1 MMVLVDTPV
10 WSLALRRKPEQLSPR
25 ERQLSETLAELVREG
40 RVQLLGPVRQELLSG
55 IREEAQFRK
64 LRDYLRA
71 FPEQPLEAA
80 DYEEAAHMNNRC
92 RTHGIAGSAIDFLI
106 CALARITAV
115 TSKQLRFPLLLTV
128 VILPPLVCA
137 CAVADYL

>member
-10 WSLALRRKPEQLSPR
+10 WSLALRRRPEQLNAQ
-25 ERQLSETLAELVREG
+25 EWQITETLAELIREG

-71 FPEQPLEAA
+71 FPEHPLEAA
-80 DYEEAAHMNNRC
+80 DYEESAHMNNRC
-92 RTHGIAGSAIDFLI
+92 RAHGIAGSAIDFLI
-106 CALARITAV
+106 CAAAHRRGWSIFTMDVDFQSYASLLPLRLHTGLAGG
-115 TSKQLRFPLLLTV
+115 
-128 VILPPLVCA
+128 
-137 CAVADYL
+137 

>member
-10 WSLALRRKPEQLSPR
+10 WSLALRRKPEALNPR
-25 ERQLSETLAELVREG
+25 ERQLTETLAELVREG

-71 FPEQPLEAA
+71 FPEHPLEAE
-80 DYEEAAHMNNRC
+80 DYEEAA
-92 RTHGIAGSAIDFLI
+92 
-106 CALARITAV
+106 
-115 TSKQLRFPLLLTV
+115 
-128 VILPPLVCA
+128 ILV
-137 CAVADYL
+137 

>member
-10 WSLALRRKPEQLSPR
+10 WSLALRRKPEHLSPR
-25 ERQLSETLAELVREG
+25 ERQLIETLAELVREG

-71 FPEQPLEAA
+71 FPEQPLEAE
-80 DYEEAAHMNNRC
+80 DFEEAAQMNNRC
-92 RTHGIAGSAIDFLI
+92 RARGIAGSAIDFLI
-106 CALARITAV
+106 CAAAHRRGWAIFTTDRDFQNYASVLP
-115 TSKQLRFPLLLTV
+115 LRMHSPS
-128 VILPPLVCA
+128 A
-137 CAVADYL
+137 SG

>member
-10 WSLALRRKPEQLSPR
+10 WSLALRRKPEALNPR
-25 ERQLSETLAELVREG
+25 EGHLTETLAELIREG

-71 FPEQPLEAA
+71 FPEHPLEAE

-92 RTHGIAGSAIDFLI
+92 RTRGIAGSAIDFLI
-106 CALARITAV
+106 CAAAHRRSWSILTTDRDFHNYASVLTLRLHSASARG
-115 TSKQLRFPLLLTV
+115 
-128 VILPPLVCA
+128 
-137 CAVADYL
+137 

>member
-10 WSLALRRKPEQLSPR
+10 WSLALRRRSENLSAQEQ
-25 ERQLSETLAELVREG
+25 QLTEALAELIREG
-40 RVQLLGPVRQELLSG
+40 RVQMLGPICQELLSG

-71 FPEQPLEAA
+71 FPEHSLEAA

-92 RTHGIAGSAIDFLI
+92 RAHGISGSAVDFLI
-106 CALARITAV
+106 CAA
-115 TSKQLRFPLLLTV
+115 
-128 VILPPLVCA
+128 
-137 CAVADYL
+137 ADRRGWAIRTTDLDFQNY